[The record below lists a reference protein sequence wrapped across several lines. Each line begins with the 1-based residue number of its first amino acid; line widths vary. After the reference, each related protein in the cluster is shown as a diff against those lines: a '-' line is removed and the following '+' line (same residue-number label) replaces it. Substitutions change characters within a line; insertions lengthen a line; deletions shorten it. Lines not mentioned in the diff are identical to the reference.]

1 MFELTKAVIKRPVT
15 VIVTLVGLVLFS
27 IVSVRSMDMKLMP
40 DINIPMMVV
49 AATYPGASPEEVD
62 KNVIDKIRESCS
74 TIADMKKTIT
84 QSYENY
90 GMVLFQVN
98 YGADMDPAS
107 EDIRAKLDLVQND
120 PPDDVK
126 TPTIIEMD
134 FDAMDDMTLSI
145 SSKSEGV
152 DVLKLVQDELD
163 PQHDTVFIC
172 KQGLRS
178 ILAIN
183 TLREAGYKGPMYNLK
198 GGIEA
203 MKDIIFS
210 HEGAWL

>member
-49 AATYPGASPEEVD
+49 AATYPDASPGEVD

-90 GMVLFQVN
+90 GMVLFQFN
-98 YGADMDPAS
+98 YGADMD
-107 EDIRAKLDLVQND
+107 
-120 PPDDVK
+120 
-126 TPTIIEMD
+126 
-134 FDAMDDMTLSI
+134 
-145 SSKSEGV
+145 
-152 DVLKLVQDELD
+152 
-163 PQHDTVFIC
+163 
-172 KQGLRS
+172 
-178 ILAIN
+178 
-183 TLREAGYKGPMYNLK
+183 
-198 GGIEA
+198 
-203 MKDIIFS
+203 
-210 HEGAWL
+210 

>member
-90 GMVLFQVN
+90 GMVLFQFN
-98 YGADMDPAS
+98 YGADMDQAR
-107 EDIRAKLDLVQND
+107 EDIRAKLDLVQNEL
-120 PPDDVK
+120 PDDVK

-152 DVLKLVQDELD
+152 DVLKLV
-163 PQHDTVFIC
+163 
-172 KQGLRS
+172 
-178 ILAIN
+178 
-183 TLREAGYKGPMYNLK
+183 
-198 GGIEA
+198 
-203 MKDIIFS
+203 
-210 HEGAWL
+210 